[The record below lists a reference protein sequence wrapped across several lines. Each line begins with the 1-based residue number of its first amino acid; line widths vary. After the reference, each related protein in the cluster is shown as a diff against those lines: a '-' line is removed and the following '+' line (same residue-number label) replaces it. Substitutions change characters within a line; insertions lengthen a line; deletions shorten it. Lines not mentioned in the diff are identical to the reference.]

1 MKSDTVIQSVD
12 RALRIIDCFCGNA
25 IELGISEIA
34 EKMELSKS
42 TVFGLVNTLAMNGY
56 LEQNEENKKY
66 RLGIKL
72 FELGNLVGSRMDLR
86 KAAFPYCRKLSEDY
100 KQGVHLAVRSGDEM
114 IYIDKIDVP
123 GLSIA
128 YSYVGKR
135 AQMYCTGVGKAILA
149 YLPEE
154 ELKQYLEHTELKAM
168 TPHTI
173 TDSDELQKE
182 LEQIRSRSFA
192 MDDEE
197 VEEGL
202 KCVAA
207 PIFDWRGAPVAAIS
221 SSGMAS
227 RMTDEVIR
235 ILQKDVVAYA
245 AAISYRMGYKP

>member
-1 MKSDTVIQSVD
+1 MKSDVIIQSVD
-12 RALRIIDCFCGNA
+12 RALRIIDCFSGNA
-25 IELGISEIA
+25 RELGISEIA
-34 EKMELSKS
+34 EEMTLSKS
-42 TVFGLVNTLAMNGY
+42 TVFGLVNTLVINGY

-66 RLGIKL
+66 RLGIRL

-86 KAAFPYCRKLSEDY
+86 KAALPYCRKLSEDY
-100 KQGVHLAVRSGDEM
+100 NQGVHLAVRSGDEM
-114 IYIDKIDVP
+114 IYIDKVDVP

-149 YLPEE
+149 YLPEQ
-154 ELKQYLEHTELKAM
+154 ELERYLEHTSLIGM
-168 TPHTI
+168 TSHTI
-173 TDSDELQKE
+173 TDRGELKKE
-182 LEQIRSRSFA
+182 LEEIRRHSFA
-192 MDDEE
+192 MDNEE

-227 RMTDEVIR
+227 RMTDQVIEK
-235 ILQKDVVAYA
+235 LQKDVVAYA
-245 AAISYRMGYKP
+245 AEISARMGYRS